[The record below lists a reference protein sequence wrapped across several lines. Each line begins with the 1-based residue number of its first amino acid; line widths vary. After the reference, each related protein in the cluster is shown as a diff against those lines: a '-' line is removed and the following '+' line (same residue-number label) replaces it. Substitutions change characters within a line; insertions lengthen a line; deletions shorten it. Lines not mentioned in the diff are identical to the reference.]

1 MDTTVMGG
9 ALAQGAKRDG
19 AGPTPIHAILDAVRD
34 HLGLE
39 IAFASRFVGDTRV
52 FTHISADIPLPV
64 GEGDAEPVEET
75 FCHHILEG
83 RLPALIHDAADHPLA
98 MTLPISGALPVGA
111 HINVPLRL
119 NDGSVYGT
127 FCCLSRT
134 PDRSLTDRDLNTLR
148 AFADLASAQIQ
159 QDHDAAR
166 RREHLVAR
174 IERAIATAQ
183 PRILFQ
189 PIHAL
194 ASGRSAGAEALAR
207 FPDAAD
213 RPPNE
218 WFAEAFEVGLGVDLE
233 LAAIAQVL
241 AARHYVPRDCYLSFN
256 ASPETVLSGRL
267 VPMLEAAAADNL
279 VIELTEHARVD
290 DYAALRDALD
300 GLRRFAR
307 IAIDDVGAGYSSL
320 RHIIALA
327 PDILKLD
334 MSLTRDVDSDP
345 ARRALA
351 AFAASRNASIVAEGI
366 ETASEAA
373 VLRDLGVSYGQGYF
387 YARPMPPVAAQQ
399 HMLGC
404 DANAPRRPAAA
415 WSPLVARSG

>member
-1 MDTTVMGG
+1 MAEAGLTARPGGPLRGRIRAPGDKSISHRALILG
-9 ALAQGAKRDG
+9 ALASGVTEVEGLLEGDDVLRTAEAMRAFGA
-19 AGPTPIHAILDAVRD
+19 
-34 HLGLE
+34 
-39 IAFASRFVGDTRV
+39 RV
-52 FTHISADIPLPV
+52 ERV

-174 IERAIATAQ
+174 IEAAIATAQ

-194 ASGRSAGAEALAR
+194 ASGRKFRTLRAAQKRWHVLVLNTLGTACFFALACQR
-207 FPDAAD
+207 
-213 RPPNE
+213 
-218 WFAEAFEVGLGVDLE
+218 
-233 LAAIAQVL
+233 
-241 AARHYVPRDCYLSFN
+241 
-256 ASPETVLSGRL
+256 RL
-267 VPMLEAAAADNL
+267 V
-279 VIELTEHARVD
+279 
-290 DYAALRDALD
+290 
-300 GLRRFAR
+300 
-307 IAIDDVGAGYSSL
+307 
-320 RHIIALA
+320 
-327 PDILKLD
+327 
-334 MSLTRDVDSDP
+334 
-345 ARRALA
+345 
-351 AFAASRNASIVAEGI
+351 
-366 ETASEAA
+366 
-373 VLRDLGVSYGQGYF
+373 GQ
-387 YARPMPPVAAQQ
+387 
-399 HMLGC
+399 
-404 DANAPRRPAAA
+404 
-415 WSPLVARSG
+415 